1 MGFNDELEAEKA
13 RLQEEIRQQELE
25 TDRLY
30 DERLTKTRELLIILQ
45 EAFGEGRITFAMD
58 EVLETDDNQNGE
70 PGSWVLDSKHSPNRI
85 LGYVIIEAGIAKFE
99 AENFLDVV
107 FDERGKFPD
116 TLKRKLIEK
125 IAQEEVVQNS

>member
-70 PGSWVLDSKHSPNRI
+70 PGIWVLDSKHSPNRI